1 MIIDDAIHYTLREKV
16 LAATGSVSSL
26 FAKVRM
32 QVQDRQEVSERREDA
47 GIFMTCFFFFLYIYI
62 VCNALKNF
70 ESVKEKQVA
79 ENYSGPGKCFL
90 LAPQQTDDLTDYEK
104 ILKLQWRL
112 E

>member
-1 MIIDDAIHYTLREKV
+1 M

-32 QVQDRQEVSERREDA
+32 QVQDRQEVQRGCWD
-47 GIFMTCFFFFLYIYI
+47 IYDLFFFFDI

-104 ILKLQWRL
+104 IKKSQW
-112 E
+112 